1 MRALQVDVRE
11 AHGHDPDLARGLVEV
26 NEGDLDPH
34 KPLPRRDVQQSA
46 YAPRNFRPRNL
57 ALASAMTATK
67 FRFVRSYVIFLSVLT
82 KPAEGGWAP
91 AGRFSDLE
99 EFAITL
105 TEKERQDE
113 TYGTFSK
120 YENKRSSFIRVHI
133 CGGAVS
139 FLLSILEAGHEGDS
153 ASTCQEK

>member
-1 MRALQVDVRE
+1 MRALQVDARE

-67 FRFVRSYVIFLSVLT
+67 FRFVRSYVIFMSVLT
-82 KPAEGGWAP
+82 KPTEGGWAP

-99 EFAITL
+99 
-105 TEKERQDE
+105 
-113 TYGTFSK
+113 
-120 YENKRSSFIRVHI
+120 
-133 CGGAVS
+133 
-139 FLLSILEAGHEGDS
+139 
-153 ASTCQEK
+153 